1 MAPPINF
8 EASQLQ
14 QECLFWS
21 NLHINL
27 VTWVPTMTK
36 AKQMFENVNSVRAM
50 QVVGLNGL
58 FSQKYVCFQIV
69 LNACSILFLIHP
81 SNGFRIILTYF
92 QYCVHIII
100 LLYLMQRTNVS
111 ENLYQIWV
119 KIFGGVLSEIRHLSN
134 IIYLQ

>member
-1 MAPPINF
+1 MNQKIQIFGKTKNVNVWYHSWFGYEAFIYVECVALLFLIYKYKLLYTGSLMAPPINF

-14 QECLFWS
+14 QEGLVWS

-58 FSQKYVCFQIV
+58 FS
-69 LNACSILFLIHP
+69 
-81 SNGFRIILTYF
+81 
-92 QYCVHIII
+92 
-100 LLYLMQRTNVS
+100 
-111 ENLYQIWV
+111 
-119 KIFGGVLSEIRHLSN
+119 
-134 IIYLQ
+134 